1 MLHIAIEES
10 KKQAVIAIIK
20 SKKLKSPTGFESKV
34 PQVSKVPQDFKSC
47 GTLLTEIIFPCPLIK

>member
-34 PQVSKVPQDFKSC
+34 PQVRKVPQDFKSC
-47 GTLLTEIIFPCPLIK
+47 GTFLKSQCFLVR